1 MRRTKVFLDTSYAI
15 ALSSTKDRHHLNAV
29 SLADAL
35 VKDRTKLVTTR
46 AVVIEIGNAL
56 GKQRHRQAAVTLLGS
71 IEKDQ
76 MVDIIPITEELYK
89 LGFEL
94 YKQRTDKEWG
104 LTDCISFVAMRQRNL
119 TEALTAD
126 SDFEQAGF
134 KALLRGAM

>member
-15 ALSSTKDRHHLNAV
+15 ALSST
-29 SLADAL
+29 
-35 VKDRTKLVTTR
+35 
-46 AVVIEIGNAL
+46 
-56 GKQRHRQAAVTLLGS
+56 
-71 IEKDQ
+71 
-76 MVDIIPITEELYK
+76 
-89 LGFEL
+89 
-94 YKQRTDKEWG
+94 TDKEWG